1 MNNTTNKI
9 LIIGPSW
16 VGDTVMAQCLFK
28 ILKQQNPDV
37 QIDVLAQKFLHP
49 LLERMPEINKSIELN
64 VKHGELGL
72 KKRYRLAKTLR
83 NENYSQAI
91 ILPNSLKSAL
101 IPWLAK
107 IPEKTGWRGEWR
119 YGLLNDLRI
128 LDKKQYPLMIERFMA
143 LGLPFDAELPEEY
156 PFPKLAIDKSIALN
170 TTAVI
175 PAKAGIQ
182 KTAMDPRSTSLVGD
196 DTSQMSQP
204 KPILALCPGAEYGQ
218 AKRWPTEYF
227 AEVANTKL
235 NENWQVWLFGGNKDV
250 EIGEI
255 IQNKTQ
261 QRCANLIGKTNL
273 GEAIDLLSLAD
284 FAITNDSGLMH
295 IAAAL
300 DLSIIAIYGSS
311 SPTFTPPLSN
321 KTKIL
326 TSKISCSPCFK
337 RKCKF
342 GHYKCLHETT
352 PDQVLKLLGEF

>member
-1 MNNTTNKI
+1 MNDTTDKI

-28 ILKQQNPDV
+28 ILKQQNPSV
-37 QIDVLAQKFLHP
+37 QIDVSAQKFLHP
-49 LLERMPEINKSIELN
+49 LLERMPEANKSIDLN

-72 KKRYRLAKTLR
+72 KKRHKLSKTLR

-91 ILPNSLKSAL
+91 VLPNSLKSAL

-107 IPEKTGWRGEWR
+107 IPERTGWRGEWR
-119 YGLLNDLRI
+119 YGLINDLRI

-156 PFPKLAIDKSIALN
+156 PFPKLNVDENTIA
-170 TTAVI
+170 AVTE
-175 PAKAGIQ
+175 KFGI
-182 KTAMDPRSTSLVGD
+182 T
-196 DTSQMSQP
+196 SQP
-204 KPILALCPGAEYGQ
+204 KPILALCPGAEYGP

-227 AEVANTKL
+227 AEVANQQL
-235 NENWQVWLFGGNKDV
+235 NKNWQVWLFGGNKDT
-250 EIGEI
+250 EIGET

-261 QRCANLIGKTNL
+261 QRCVNLIGKTNL

-311 SPTFTPPLSN
+311 SPTFTPPLSD
-321 KTKIL
+321 KTKML
-326 TSKISCSPCFK
+326 TSKLPCSPCFK

-352 PDQVLKLLGEF
+352 PDKVLELLGEF